1 MKLLMIYAD
10 RFGYKTS
17 VKTLESAPTRDEE
30 NVIEHALLG
39 FIHVEPE
46 DEENLS
52 SIETK
57 LIKNLKWAARKNETD
72 TVVLHSFAHLA
83 ERKAD
88 PEVTRRLMDS
98 AESRCKNAG
107 YVTHQTPFGYFLDL
121 DIKAPGHSLARLFK
135 EFK

>member
-1 MKLLMIYAD
+1 MIYID
-10 RFGYKTS
+10 KFTYKTS
-17 VKTLESAPTRDEE
+17 VKNLESAPFIDEE
-30 NVIEHALLG
+30 KAIEDALLG

-72 TVVLHSFAHLA
+72 KVVLHSFAHLA
-83 ERKAD
+83 ETKAD
-88 PEVTRRLMDS
+88 PEFTKRLLDN
-98 AESRCKNAG
+98 AESRLKNAG
-107 YVTHQTPFGYFLDL
+107 YVTYQTPFGYFLDL
-121 DIKAPGHSLARLFK
+121 DIKAPGHSLSRLFK